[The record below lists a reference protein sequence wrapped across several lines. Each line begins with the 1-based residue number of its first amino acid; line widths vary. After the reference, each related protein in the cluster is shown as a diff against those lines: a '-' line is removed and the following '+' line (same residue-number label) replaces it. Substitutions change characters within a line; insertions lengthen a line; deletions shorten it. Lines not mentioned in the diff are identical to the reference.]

1 MKKRRRYLATFEK
14 TLKPFR
20 ANKKLKNIIAICF
33 LIASIGSVQGQ
44 TSIGIKQGATFS
56 QVLFS
61 DLDFEFN
68 TRFQQE
74 LQVGNLTG
82 IAFKY
87 FNQKHVGLQVE
98 LNFTQK
104 GWTQILATGEKFKST
119 LNYIQMPIM
128 THIRIG
134 NGKLKPF
141 LIGGL
146 FLSYLN
152 AAKENTVLETETDK
166 VLFHYTI
173 ADDQRFEFGLG
184 GGGGLSLS
192 TKIGTFQGSVK
203 FMQGLAD
210 IIDEQ
215 DTSDP
220 TFSKNQSVE
229 VSFGYFYTISKFVEK

>member
-1 MKKRRRYLATFEK
+1 ML
-14 TLKPFR
+14 L
-20 ANKKLKNIIAICF
+20 
-33 LIASIGSVQGQ
+33 SIPSIQAQ

-61 DLDFEFN
+61 DLDLTFN
-68 TRFQQE
+68 TKFQQE
-74 LQVGNLTG
+74 LQVGNFTG

-104 GWTQILATGEKFKST
+104 GWTQVLASGEKFKST
-119 LNYIQMPIM
+119 LNYLQVPIM
-128 THIRIG
+128 THISIG

-146 FLSYLN
+146 FFSYLN
-152 AAKENTVLETETDK
+152 AANENTVLESETDK
-166 VLFHYTI
+166 VLFHYTTG
-173 ADDQRFEFGLG
+173 DDHRLEFGLG
-184 GGGGLSLS
+184 GGGGLSLE

-203 FMQGLAD
+203 FMQSLAN
-210 IIDEQ
+210 IIDEKA
-215 DTSDP
+215 TTDP

-229 VSFGYFYTISKFVEK
+229 VAVGYFYTISKSVEK